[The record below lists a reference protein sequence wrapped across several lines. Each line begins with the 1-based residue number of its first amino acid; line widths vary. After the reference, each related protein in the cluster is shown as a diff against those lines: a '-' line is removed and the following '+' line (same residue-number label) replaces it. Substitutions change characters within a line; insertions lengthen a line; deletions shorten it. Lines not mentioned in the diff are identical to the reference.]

1 MYISFEPDIINEE
14 QILSKTPIRKAHNM
28 SAREK
33 ISQLITKNSNPKYK
47 KYKERIGLQSHKL
60 ENLEDLYWSVRH
72 SL

>member
-33 ISQLITKNSNPKYK
+33 ISQLITMNSNPKYK
-47 KYKERIGLQSHKL
+47 KYKERIGLQSQ
-60 ENLEDLYWSVRH
+60 
-72 SL
+72 